1 MRACKGKGKG
11 KLKGKRKNKGK
22 QLMQTAVLLDISD
35 PSIDYGRVCAVPCP
49 PGSLGP
55 IGAHFTFQ
63 TFFLDK
69 RSLFPAECPSS
80 TRVAVYI
87 QSVLPREE

>member
-11 KLKGKRKNKGK
+11 NFKGKRKNKGK
-22 QLMQTAVLLDISD
+22 QLLQTAVLLDSSD
-35 PSIDYGRVCAVPCP
+35 PSIDYGRVCAVRWSSRV
-49 PGSLGP
+49 PGS
-55 IGAHFTFQ
+55 GAHLTFS
-63 TFFLDK
+63 FFLYDK

-80 TRVAVYI
+80 TRVAFSI